1 MLQSSTGFCELK
13 LVGRC
18 LVLLLEW
25 WRNVSDL
32 AETGGGEGVD
42 LVERGTL
49 GKIVKRLNHAN
60 RYDGNRCESCP

>member
-1 MLQSSTGFCELK
+1 M
-13 LVGRC
+13 GRC

>member
-1 MLQSSTGFCELK
+1 VLQSSTGFCGELK
-13 LVGRC
+13 LVGLC
-18 LVLLLEW
+18 FVFLLEW

-49 GKIVKRLNHAN
+49 GK
-60 RYDGNRCESCP
+60 DCEQVEPR